1 MEKGETRTVSRRK
14 MREMGPGA
22 LGVGIL
28 CFALLML
35 ITPRIPQPQK
45 YHDYADKR
53 RRFFGIPYTLNVIS
67 NFPFLAIGLAGLA
80 LCYYKGSYF
89 KICLR
94 GEALGWACFYVGIA
108 GVTFGSSYYHLNP
121 NDATLV
127 WDRVPM
133 AVAMAGILTI
143 FVIERV
149 DEKKGVLSLIPFLLC
164 GVGSVF
170 YWRYTGDLRPYA
182 AVETIPAIVVVLMAI
197 LIPPKY
203 THSTYWLWAAGCF
216 QMARIHEIADRPT
229 YFLTGYTVSG
239 HTLKHAFI
247 AVLATIL
254 TLMLALRDIQTQR
267 ISLLQRWSASWKK
280 VKENNGCTKVT

>member
-1 MEKGETRTVSRRK
+1 MEKEETRTVSRRK
-14 MREMGPGA
+14 TREMGPRA

-53 RRFFGIPYTLNVIS
+53 RFF
-67 NFPFLAIGLAGLA
+67 GLA

-89 KICLR
+89 KICLH
-94 GEALGWACFYVGIA
+94 GEVFGWACFYIGIA

-127 WDRVPM
+127 WDRLPM

-182 AVETIPAIVVVLMAI
+182 VVETVPAIVVVLMAI
-197 LIPPKY
+197 LIPPRY

-247 AVLATIL
+247 AALATIL

-267 ISLLQRWSASWKK
+267 ISLLQRWSASWRK
-280 VKENNGCTKVT
+280 VKENGAKVT